1 MSAAFPSNRDAA
13 DARLDLAL
21 ARLRGQLAPGFPRL
35 IWNPC
40 IPDRSLAVLL
50 AWADALG
57 AEDPSAAL
65 DLEIFA
71 RVLPALNTAFLS
83 SFTYAG
89 VPARDPRLRGRK
101 VDLDL
106 TDRGEGHLVEQARGC
121 ASLLA
126 AGLHGPAGVALVE
139 HSDRVLRD
147 AMDTIARTV
156 ARRR

>member
-40 IPDRSLAVLL
+40 IPDRPLAVLL
-50 AWADALG
+50 DWADRLD

-65 DLEIFA
+65 ELEALA

-83 SFTYAG
+83 CFTYAG
-89 VPARDPRLRGRK
+89 LPACDPALHGRR
-101 VDLDL
+101 VDLEL
-106 TDRGEGHLVEQARGC
+106 TDRGDGHLVEQARGC
-121 ASLLA
+121 ARLLA

-139 HSDRVLRD
+139 HSDRALRD
-147 AMDTIARTV
+147 AMSVIARAI
-156 ARRR
+156 ARRG